1 MEETA
6 IMFRDARALL
16 RHAKKV
22 QLGLREIGNGQD
34 EEEFCVELG
43 ISWISWWFQV
53 TLPTTGVSEMSR
65 RKELTAY
72 LSPETIS
79 TILSMGSLKKVEI
92 RYLLLSQRTPLSLAE
107 SHLLS
112 VSLSNCR
119 NLAHLDL
126 SEKYDTTYEF
136 CLAPH
141 ATQLGESLKNLPLE
155 HLKIWGVVKNCS
167 LAIRPLVESS
177 TCRLKVLAFKDKYIP
192 GDNTTDEWCASIEPV
207 IAVLKACEKVSTL
220 KELCVGRL
228 LDVDTTWDE
237 GRQQVQIHGRGEPRR
252 EFIDQVG
259 SLLKSRSCPL
269 EKLTMEVHSRVG
281 LLGLFDGLED
291 NKQLKELKVKDGREH
306 LMSGIGES
314 IPFFGC
320 QEP

>member
-1 MEETA
+1 MEWSTLSRDTATNVKLSVLVVSTMNPLPQSRVQTICSLCFSWKLQQATMEETA
-6 IMFRDARALL
+6 IMFRDVRALL

-22 QLGLREIGNGQD
+22 QSGTRVIGNGQD

-141 ATQLGESLKNLPLE
+141 TTQLGESLKN
-155 HLKIWGVVKNCS
+155 
-167 LAIRPLVESS
+167 
-177 TCRLKVLAFKDKYIP
+177 
-192 GDNTTDEWCASIEPV
+192 
-207 IAVLKACEKVSTL
+207 
-220 KELCVGRL
+220 
-228 LDVDTTWDE
+228 
-237 GRQQVQIHGRGEPRR
+237 
-252 EFIDQVG
+252 
-259 SLLKSRSCPL
+259 
-269 EKLTMEVHSRVG
+269 
-281 LLGLFDGLED
+281 
-291 NKQLKELKVKDGREH
+291 
-306 LMSGIGES
+306 
-314 IPFFGC
+314 
-320 QEP
+320 